1 MATRFYSSVEYGN
14 ARPSNDPDVLY
25 FNATINNNN
34 TEDPRAGTQDPQVSA
49 SYQRTY
55 PLIQD
60 ASDFMISVVRMA
72 SNGATRNLPLLI
84 PQIQESIVIGQQWLG
99 SIQGAQMTISST
111 PTPTLSS
118 GQTLTGSG
126 TAILWDGSSIIGN
139 IRYTIGLGSS
149 GAPVQLTTPPPPGG
163 LTWGINSTLANGFW
177 PGGGGYPPGL
187 YPVKALVNGAFFI
200 GIAQQDEDLSVYSFT
215 IEPVATPPPSPLP
228 TAQVFVEWE
237 TQEPSVIPPSSPVIT
252 QDLGNEYYYCYSY
265 DWWVYLCNKALRQ
278 AWLNAGSPG
287 TSGLPPVLSYFT
299 SPSGA
304 ILFSITP
311 GDNGMGG
318 KDWISPGAPGSP
330 PLIDYKIYM
339 NSNMVSLFSNF
350 PGVYTNKDTG
360 RTFEVYYSTN
370 YLGTTG
376 QIPLDNASYQEFP
389 STSSWSPV
397 DALVLTTSQLPI
409 VAEQTTPPSLVGASD
424 TGFNRGVAEA
434 AFQPILLDVSLRD
447 LVGPEDWRRNFTFEP
462 TGEYRM
468 VTLTAQ
474 SSPISAID
482 ILAWWRNR
490 LDDNLYPLRL
500 TNGSSLSLK
509 IMFRRKQMG
518 V

>member
-34 TEDPRAGTQDPQVSA
+34 TDDPRAGGQDPQVVA

-60 ASDFMISVVRMA
+60 SSDFMMSVVKMT
-72 SNGATRNLPLLI
+72 SNGATRNLPILI
-84 PQIQESIVIGQQWLG
+84 PQIRESVVIGQQWLG

-111 PTPTLSS
+111 PTPNLNT
-118 GQTLTGSG
+118 GQALTGSG
-126 TAILWDGSSIIGN
+126 TAVLWDGTNVIGN
-139 IRYTIGLGSS
+139 IRYTIGLGSN

-163 LTWGINSTLANGFW
+163 LTWGISSTLANGFW
-177 PGGGGYPPGL
+177 PGGGGYAPGL

-200 GIAQQDEDLSVYSFT
+200 GIAQKDENLSVYSFT
-215 IEPVATPPPSPLP
+215 IEPVANQTLP
-228 TAQVFVEWE
+228 TAQEFVEWE
-237 TQEPSVIPPSSPVIT
+237 TQEPSVIPPSVPVIT

-265 DWWVYLCNKALRQ
+265 DWWVYLCNKALKQ

-287 TSGLPPVLSYFT
+287 TSGVPPILRYFT
-299 SPSGA
+299 SSSGA
-304 ILFSITP
+304 TLFNITP
-311 GDNGMGG
+311 GDTPAG
-318 KDWISPGAPGSP
+318 KDWISPGDSSVP
-330 PLIDYKIYM
+330 PFIDYKIYM
-339 NSNMVSLFSNF
+339 NSNMVNLFSNF
-350 PGVYTNKDTG
+350 PGIYTNGDTG
-360 RTFEVYYSTN
+360 RTFEVFASRNYSGNPGIT
-370 YLGTTG
+370 
-376 QIPLDNASYQEFP
+376 IADNASYQEFP
-389 STSSWSPV
+389 STSGWSPV

-434 AFQPILLDVSLRD
+434 AFQPILVDVGLRD
-447 LVGPEDWRRNFTFEP
+447 LVGPEDWRRNFSFEP

-468 VTLTAQ
+468 VNLTGQ
-474 SSPISAID
+474 SSPISAVD